1 MASSIVSTTI
11 DESFPVAGV
20 DNDSQGFRDN
30 FSIIKQNFAYAKS
43 EIEDLQ
49 GGVARV
55 DGANNFDGNEINDA
69 VLVATPLKANTTY
82 ASGISSDQT
91 LSWFSAP
98 VFVVRATDDIT
109 LTLRD
114 FTPGEYCEMTVVL
127 FGDGT
132 ERTVTFN
139 SLGLRKT
146 DGNAEWSSTSI
157 DVTSNSNPTVIKAF
171 TYNAGESLYFR
182 YIGSFA

>member
-1 MASSIVSTTI
+1 MASSINSTTI

-30 FSIIKQNFAYAKS
+30 FSVIKQNFAFAKA

-55 DGANNFDGNEINDA
+55 DSANNFDGNEINDA
-69 VLVATPLKANTTY
+69 VLVATPLKANTTL
-82 ASGISSDQT
+82 ASGISSNQT
-91 LSWFSAP
+91 LSWVTAP
-98 VFVVRATDDIT
+98 VFVVRATDDVT

-127 FGDGT
+127 FGNGST
-132 ERTVTFN
+132 QTVTFN

-146 DGNAEWSSTSI
+146 DGNAEWTSTSL
-157 DVTSNSNPTVIKAF
+157 DVTSNSNPTVVRAF
-171 TYNAGESLYFR
+171 TYDAGENLYFR